1 MLTIDPELLSAH
13 IQLGHTYNHLGEI
26 DKAIQAYENALK
38 LQPHSANLHYNLGY
52 TQRHIRK
59 FDEAI
64 NHFKKALAL
73 KPDYKNAHIS
83 LAVSYWLTEQ
93 FDLSQK
99 EFIKAWTDIKNATT
113 PLWDGSNLKGKTIFL
128 RGAFGL
134 GDTIQY
140 IRYAKELKEQGA
152 KIYCQVQKPIA
163 NLLEHYPYVDAFVTA
178 KPNGC
183 DYQALL
189 PNLPVL
195 CKTTPK
201 TTPAAIPYLKAN
213 EKLKAAWH
221 MKLNGRTDVKIGL
234 CCFVDPKHDEEKLP
248 IERRNIPLDLVAE
261 LGSIK
266 HISFY
271 GLQKIDPPRQ
281 SSGQA
286 STPPNG
292 SRSQPTH
299 EATAGTA
306 GRTGLD
312 FKKFFS
318 KHKPKYLF

>member
-1 MLTIDPELLSAH
+1 MQRKIFFSSIYFLTPIFFITGIVTKKLFVSLYHHETIPSTPSSINLKSHIDGDANVNITNTDQLKNNEPFTKSLFYLSKAFLEKKNYEEAAALLKTVLTIDPELLSAH

-178 KPNGC
+178 QPNGC
-183 DYQALL
+183 DYQAL
-189 PNLPVL
+189 
-195 CKTTPK
+195 
-201 TTPAAIPYLKAN
+201 
-213 EKLKAAWH
+213 
-221 MKLNGRTDVKIGL
+221 
-234 CCFVDPKHDEEKLP
+234 
-248 IERRNIPLDLVAE
+248 
-261 LGSIK
+261 
-266 HISFY
+266 
-271 GLQKIDPPRQ
+271 
-281 SSGQA
+281 
-286 STPPNG
+286 
-292 SRSQPTH
+292 
-299 EATAGTA
+299 
-306 GRTGLD
+306 
-312 FKKFFS
+312 
-318 KHKPKYLF
+318 